1 MDEEVKK
8 RISPLWFVIPLGIL
22 VLGFLCYV
30 PFWINSAYL
39 KGGDYQTV
47 WNGSEFLAFYGT
59 LLSAFGALFL
69 GALSIW
75 QNKQIQKSNE
85 AAQERLER
93 INTRANE
100 ISAINKII
108 EHEENRIQALTLSC
122 SNYEEFCDTA
132 KIADAFSSVPPTEF
146 SSVSNKLRKENEK
159 YFNSV
164 FMYLSWQTVRDIELK
179 RKAAEL
185 RTAVDA
191 TVTESDFE
199 KRAYK
204 ALEMLDALW
213 RFQDAKKDYL
223 IDYQNKLEDIIFKD
237 YSLPEIRIM
246 YERQEE
252 EENGQDED
260 AE

>member
-1 MDEEVKK
+1 MDEKSKK
-8 RISPLWFVIPLGIL
+8 KVSPLRFIIPITIIVL
-22 VLGFLCYV
+22 VFLCYV

-47 WNGSEFLAFYGT
+47 WSGSEFLAFYGS
-59 LLSAFGALFL
+59 LLSALGAIFL

-108 EHEENRIQALTLSC
+108 EHEENRIRALTISC
-122 SNYEEFCDTA
+122 NNYEEFCDTA

-213 RFQDAKKDYL
+213 RFQDTKKDYL
-223 IDYQNKLEDIIFKD
+223 IEYQNKLEDIIFKD
-237 YSLPEIRIM
+237 YS
-246 YERQEE
+246 
-252 EENGQDED
+252 
-260 AE
+260 